1 MASTTRPP
9 LRTADT
15 LDATELSGTLASD
28 GSAMLEANGHAAS
41 NGNTSKP
48 KSAPDQ
54 SNGSAS
60 GLRDDASDTS
70 EEAYESYDT
79 QRLHPDTIVEGS
91 AGGQLEVVSTD
102 GQRDKKHTPAS
113 RRGSIP
119 IRLERT
125 DKKGRYL
132 LTADDPETKEII
144 RRSFQRQRDAGQT
157 NGKAKSSKLRDLVFT
172 RRFTTFDRLNPSN
185 TESPFQGF
193 YVLFWLAMALL
204 LVRVCAK
211 NYRDHG
217 SILGENQLLRMMFGR
232 ELISLA
238 IMDSIMFIATA
249 FGLGLQKII
258 VKGYLSWDRS
268 GWIIQNLWQTLYLG
282 AVVGW
287 TFYRDWPWTHSIF
300 IVLHGLVFVMKQHSY
315 AFYNG
320 YLSQV
325 YRRRQ
330 LLEKKRD
337 QLDTMSPV
345 SSPVASPVGKR
356 NSTSSIGEEPNG
368 LRHRRHKSL
377 PAAAEATN
385 LSSDSD
391 EVASVAAAIS
401 SNQTLDQQQLETFRN
416 IITSELDALDTE
428 LQGKCSVTKNYYP
441 SNLTLFNWAE
451 WTFMPTLVY
460 ELEYPRQEKIDWGY
474 VAEKT
479 GAIFG
484 VLIIMQTISQAY
496 IYRKFER
503 VLQRARRSLTKYST
517 YA

>member
-1 MASTTRPP
+1 MASTLRPP

-15 LDATELSGTLASD
+15 LDARELSGTLASD
-28 GSAMLEANGHAAS
+28 GSALLQANGIFPS
-41 NGNTSKP
+41 SGVP
-48 KSAPDQ
+48 KELNSAPIAFEESTRGMREDQ
-54 SNGSAS
+54 
-60 GLRDDASDTS
+60 SDTS
-70 EEAYESYDT
+70 DEAYESYDT
-79 QRLHPDTIVEGS
+79 QDLHPDTIVEGS
-91 AGGQLEVVSTD
+91 TGGQVEVASID
-102 GQRDKKHTPAS
+102 GQRDKKPSLGS

-132 LTADDPETKEII
+132 LTADDPEIKEII
-144 RRSFQRQRDAGQT
+144 RRSFQRQREAGEA

-193 YVLFWLAMALL
+193 YVLFWLAMAFL

-211 NYRDHG
+211 NYRDYG

-232 ELISLA
+232 EIFSLG
-238 IMDSIMFIATA
+238 ITDTFMCVATA

-258 VKGYLSWDRS
+258 VRGYFSWDRS
-268 GWIIQNLWQTLYLG
+268 GWILQNLWQTFYLG

-287 TFYRDWPWTHSIF
+287 SFYREWPWTHSIF
-300 IVLHGLVFVMKQHSY
+300 IVLHGLIFVMKQHSY

-337 QLDTMSPV
+337 QLDAMSPV

-356 NSTSSIGEEPNG
+356 NSTSSIGDEPNG
-368 LRHRRHKSL
+368 VRHRRHKSL
-377 PAAAEATN
+377 PAAAEVTN

-401 SNQTLDQQQLETFRN
+401 SSQTLDQEQMNTFRN
-416 IITSELDALDTE
+416 IITSELDALDIE
-428 LQGKCSVTKNYYP
+428 LQGKCSATKNYYP
-441 SNLTLFNWAE
+441 SNLTVFNWAE

-460 ELEYPRQEKIDWGY
+460 ELEYPRQDKIDWGY

-496 IYRKFER
+496 IYREYVTYDCR
-503 VLQRARRSLTKYST
+503 EHQLTNHSPN
-517 YA
+517 A